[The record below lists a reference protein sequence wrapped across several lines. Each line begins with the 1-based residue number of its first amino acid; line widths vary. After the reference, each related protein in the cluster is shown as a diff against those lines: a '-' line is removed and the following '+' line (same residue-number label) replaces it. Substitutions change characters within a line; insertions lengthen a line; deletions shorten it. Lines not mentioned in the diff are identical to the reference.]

1 MTVNVQ
7 QILFIV
13 QSLWHIIIVY
23 ISYLWGASRYDCVN
37 RLTTRL
43 SCVNVF
49 YVKLIQMLSTNAFIF
64 TDREIALLS
73 RFTEE
78 VPYDTVDMD
87 QSFRDTLRS
96 MQQQYPE
103 MAVEMVNQSL
113 PIKSGT
119 MSLVYE
125 GRMGLRRVIIKVRRK
140 GISIA
145 LRNALANFDML
156 LRLLTWFS
164 TVRNLN
170 LHEILA
176 ENRESLLGQ
185 TDFSREVRDAQRMR
199 HNFRNME
206 YIVIPVVYPEFTAEN
221 PAMIVMD
228 YVDGST
234 IDEIAL
240 ADKDEYALIFAR
252 YVSKCLFFDRFFH
265 ADLHPGNI
273 RFMVCGEE
281 KRLGIIDFGIMGE
294 MTLEEQNAAY
304 NAHRL
309 IAEER
314 WVELAD
320 LAVESYVEPK
330 QTVDSMKCE
339 ELIALKRDIAA
350 TLSQPEWS
358 NMGPDGLFAFSQCLH
373 PYNLAINKSFS
384 KMELAVCVSSSIH
397 LTLGNNTDFKTAM
410 EEASCKNPLWEI

>member
-1 MTVNVQ
+1 MLVSVQ
-7 QILFIV
+7 QIVFII

-23 ISYLWGASRYDCVN
+23 ISYLWGTSRYACVEN
-37 RLTTRL
+37 LTTRL
-43 SCVNVF
+43 SGVNLF
-49 YVKLIQMLSTNAFIF
+49 YVKLFQMLSTNAFIF

-78 VPYDTVDMD
+78 VPYDTMDMD

-96 MQQQYPE
+96 MEQQSPK
-103 MAVEMVNQSL
+103 MAVELVNQSL

-125 GRMGLRRVIIKVRRK
+125 GRMGPHRVIIKVRRN
-140 GISIA
+140 GVAIA
-145 LRNALANFDML
+145 LRDALDNFDML

-185 TDFSREVRDAQRMR
+185 TDFSREVRDAQRMH

-273 RFMVCGEE
+273 RFMICEGE

-294 MTLEEQNAAY
+294 MTPEEQNAAY
-304 NAHRL
+304 NGHRL
-309 IAEER
+309 ISKGR
-314 WVELAD
+314 WSELAD
-320 LAVESYVEPK
+320 LAVESYIEPK
-330 QTVDSMKCE
+330 WTVDRMGCE
-339 ELIALKRDIAA
+339 DLIALKRDIAA
-350 TLSQPEWS
+350 TLSRPEWS
-358 NMGPDGLFAFSQCLH
+358 NMGPDGLFAFSQCLR

-384 KMELAVCVSSSIH
+384 KMELAVCVSASIH
-397 LTLGNNTDFKTAM
+397 LSLGNKMDFKTAM
-410 EEASCKNPLWEI
+410 EEASCKNPIWEI

>member
-1 MTVNVQ
+1 MPVSVQ
-7 QILFIV
+7 QILFMV
-13 QSLWHIIIVY
+13 RSLWHILIVY
-23 ISYLWGASRYDCVN
+23 LRYLWGASRYACVES
-37 RLTTRL
+37 LSTRL
-43 SCVNVF
+43 SGVNVF
-49 YVKLIQMLSTNAFIF
+49 YVKLFQMLSTNAFIF

-73 RFTEE
+73 HFTDE

-87 QSFRDTLRS
+87 QSFRETLRS
-96 MQQQYPE
+96 MEQQYPE
-103 MAVEMVNQSL
+103 MAVELVNQSL

-125 GRMGLRRVIIKVRRK
+125 GRMCERHVVIKVRRN
-140 GISIA
+140 GVAIA
-145 LRNALANFDML
+145 LQDALANFDML
-156 LRLLTWFS
+156 LRVLTWFS

-199 HNFRNME
+199 HNFRNLE
-206 YIVIPVVYPEFTAEN
+206 YVVIPMVYPEFTAAN

-228 YVDGST
+228 YVEGST
-234 IDEIAL
+234 IDNIPPS
-240 ADKDEYALIFAR
+240 DRDEYAVLFAK

-273 RFMVCGEE
+273 RFMMCQGE

-294 MTLEEQNAAY
+294 MTPEEQNAAY

-314 WVELAD
+314 WAELGDLVVEF
-320 LAVESYVEPK
+320 YVEPK
-330 QTVDSMKCE
+330 QTVDSMECE
-339 ELIALKRDIAA
+339 ELIALKRDIVA

-373 PYNLAINKSFS
+373 PYNLVINKSFS
-384 KMELAVCVSSSIH
+384 KMELAVCVSASIH
-397 LTLGNNTDFKTAM
+397 LSLGNNTDFKTAM

>member
-1 MTVNVQ
+1 MSVSVQ
-7 QILFIV
+7 QIVFII
-13 QSLWHIIIVY
+13 QSLWYILMVY
-23 ISYLWGASRYDCVN
+23 LSYLWGASRYACVES
-37 RLTTRL
+37 LTTRL
-43 SCVNVF
+43 SGVNVF
-49 YVKLIQMLSTNAFIF
+49 YVKLFQMLSTNAFIF
-64 TDREIALLS
+64 TDREIALLA

-78 VPYDTVDMD
+78 VPYDTVDINH
-87 QSFRDTLRS
+87 SFRDTLES
-96 MQQQYPE
+96 VAAQSPE
-103 MAVEMVNQSL
+103 TAVELVNQSL

-125 GRMGLRRVIIKVRRK
+125 GRMGERRVVIKVRRN
-140 GISIA
+140 GADAA
-145 LRNALANFDML
+145 LREALANFDML
-156 LRLLTWFS
+156 LRFLTWFS
-164 TVRNLN
+164 SVRNLN

-199 HNFRNME
+199 HNFRNLE
-206 YIVIPVVYPEFTAEN
+206 YVVIPVVYPEFTAAN
-221 PAMIVMD
+221 PVMIVMD
-228 YVDGST
+228 YVDGCT
-234 IDEIAL
+234 IDEVAT
-240 ADKDEYALIFAR
+240 ADKDEYALLFAR

-273 RFMVCGEE
+273 RFMMHEGE

-294 MTLEEQNAAY
+294 MTPEEQNAAY

-314 WVELAD
+314 WAELAD
-320 LAVESYVEPK
+320 LAVKSYVEPK
-330 QTVDSMKCE
+330 ETVDSME
-339 ELIALKRDIAA
+339 HQELIALKHDIAA

-358 NMGPDGLFAFSQCLH
+358 NMGPDGLFAFSRCLH

-384 KMELAVCVSSSIH
+384 KMELAVCVSASIH
-397 LTLGNNTDFKTAM
+397 LSLGNKTDFKTAM